1 MRADPVPPCRRN
13 NRGCAISPHDI
24 ADAKIPAPDVPP
36 LQRTAGQL
44 PPIAANAGLS
54 HMPFNR
60 DGDAGPATAIA
71 DALAEMEMLPP
82 PAAARGV
89 HAESL

>member
-1 MRADPVPPCRRN
+1 MRL
-13 NRGCAISPHDI
+13 SPHDI

-44 PPIAANAGLS
+44 PPVAANGGLS
-54 HMPFNR
+54 HMSFNR